1 MPGRGQS
8 LRKGGPNVAEF
19 AVILPAAGKSSRYH
33 DKNYK
38 KPFAPLANR
47 AVWLHSGERFIN
59 RDDTV
64 QVILVI
70 AADDREYFEF
80 KFSAN
85 AAILGIDVVEGGTE
99 RADSIQRALACVN
112 DAADF
117 ICVHDAARP
126 CVADTWIDAV
136 FAAGEKSGAAILGVP
151 VSSTLKRVT
160 DANTVQETVSREGLW
175 EAQTPQVFRR
185 EWLVEA
191 YARREGFVAT
201 DDAQLVERI
210 GHEVT
215 VIPGSKMNLKIT
227 TREDLRLAEQTLKVL
242 PRKKLEG
249 PAHPFAGDDL
259 WR

>member
-1 MPGRGQS
+1 MA
-8 LRKGGPNVAEF
+8 KF

-38 KPFAPLANR
+38 KPYAPLANR
-47 AVWLHSGERFIN
+47 AVWLHSAEKFIS
-59 RDDTV
+59 RDDTI
-64 QVILVI
+64 QVIVII
-70 AADDREYFEF
+70 AADDREYFDF

-85 AAILGIDVVEGGTE
+85 ATILGIDVVEGGEE
-99 RADSIQRALACVN
+99 RADSIEKALSTVN

-126 CVADTWIDAV
+126 CLADEWIDSV
-136 FAAGEKSGAAILGVP
+136 FAAGEKSGAAILGIP
-151 VSSTLKRVT
+151 VSSTLKRIAG
-160 DANTVQETVSREGLW
+160 DHTVEETVSRDQLW

-185 EWLVEA
+185 ELLLDA
-191 YARREGFVAT
+191 YARRDGFVAT

-210 GHEVT
+210 GHTVT
-215 VIPGSKMNLKIT
+215 VIRGSKMNLKIT

-249 PAHPFAGDDL
+249 PAHPFAGDDM